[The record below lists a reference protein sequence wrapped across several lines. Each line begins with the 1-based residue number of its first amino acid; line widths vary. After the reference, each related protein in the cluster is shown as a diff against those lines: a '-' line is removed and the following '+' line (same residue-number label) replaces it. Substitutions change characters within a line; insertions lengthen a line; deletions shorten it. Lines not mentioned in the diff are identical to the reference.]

1 MITYEKIL
9 KKPQAAHGLIGMSL
23 EEFQKLYAEFE
34 PVHLA
39 RLSALQHT
47 QRDGMKRRRAAGAGP
62 KHKYAL
68 CDRLLMTLFW
78 MRAYTTYQVLGSLYG
93 LNKTTVEENLKDV
106 LHTLSLMAGFRC
118 ERPQPEVP
126 KLRSLQEVVNAFPD
140 ILLIIEAEDPPVDG
154 SQRTVESG

>member
-9 KKPQAAHGLIGMSL
+9 KKPQATHGLIGMSL
-23 EEFQKLYAEFE
+23 DEFEKLYAEFE
-34 PVHLA
+34 LAHMA

-106 LHTLSLMAGFRC
+106 LHTLALMAGFRC
-118 ERPQPEVP
+118 ERPQAEVP
-126 KLRSLQEVVNAFPD
+126 KLRSIQEVLDAFPD
-140 ILLIIEAEDPPVDG
+140 MLLIIDAEEYPVDG
-154 SQRTVESG
+154 SQKTAESG